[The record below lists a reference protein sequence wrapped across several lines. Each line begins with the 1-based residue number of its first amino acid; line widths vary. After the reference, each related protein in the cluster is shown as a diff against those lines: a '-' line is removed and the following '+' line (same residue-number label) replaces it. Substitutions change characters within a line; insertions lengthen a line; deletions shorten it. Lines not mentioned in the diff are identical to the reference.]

1 MSGTWTFLQLVVS
14 GPFPLSRP
22 WPLVYTS
29 LSKAIL
35 LLITRGYPGIFD
47 MTKRVYL
54 ETIVISPPSNLSQD
68 SAPADALMCWLLV
81 GSKAEDTSVGAHPR
95 RSAVAYLKPAGRRY
109 HRHLK
114 GTCTFNTFNHIPI
127 DRQSF
132 TAQPIPL
139 PELFVWRGCFIL
151 LISLPPFSAIA
162 HQNLP
167 LEGGHLCPIQCQI

>member
-54 ETIVISPPSNLSQD
+54 ETIVISSPSNLSQD

-81 GSKAEDTSVGAHPR
+81 GSKTHQWELIRVDRPLRTSNLREDDITATSRVLVLSTLSTTFPSIASHSPLSQYPCR
-95 RSAVAYLKPAGRRY
+95 NCLCDAAALSSSFHY
-109 HRHLK
+109 HRLA
-114 GTCTFNTFNHIPI
+114 P
-127 DRQSF
+127 
-132 TAQPIPL
+132 
-139 PELFVWRGCFIL
+139 
-151 LISLPPFSAIA
+151 
-162 HQNLP
+162 
-167 LEGGHLCPIQCQI
+167 